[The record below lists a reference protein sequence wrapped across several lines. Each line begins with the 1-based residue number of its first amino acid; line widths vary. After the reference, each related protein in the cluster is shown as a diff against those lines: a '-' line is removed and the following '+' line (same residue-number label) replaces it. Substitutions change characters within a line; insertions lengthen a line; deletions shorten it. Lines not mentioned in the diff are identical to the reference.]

1 MLSQNSS
8 ETLEMRAFCA
18 ELKLGLQSRRL
29 RDARHEV
36 QKLQEQVDRLTAQLR
51 EQELELASARAKLGD
66 EGEVPVRHDVHGQV
80 DLEESSIDDKDIARV
95 DTSEPSSCIR
105 CEIRSQSAKLSL
117 LHLRTMEFRV
127 SMSERRQFETESHA
141 ARLLDALQSERRVR
155 LQLEAE
161 LVAEKQKRRGAE
173 TVGEAIASE
182 AKWPFV
188 MPDMLDIFLKLEGMA
203 EEVRRE
209 SKEG

>member
-1 MLSQNSS
+1 
-8 ETLEMRAFCA
+8 MRSFRA

-29 RDARHEV
+29 RDAQHEL
-36 QKLQEQVDRLTAQLR
+36 QKRQAQVDRLTAQLR
-51 EQELELASARAKLGD
+51 EQELDPALVRAKIGD
-66 EGEVPVRHDVHGQV
+66 GGEVPARHNEVHEQV
-80 DLEESSIDDKDIARV
+80 DLEESSIGDKDIARV

-127 SMSERRQFETESHA
+127 RMSERRQIETESHA
-141 ARLLDALQSERRVR
+141 VRLLDALQSERRVR

-161 LVAEKQKRRGAE
+161 LVAERQKRRGAE
-173 TVGEAIASE
+173 TVGEAIANE

-188 MPDMLDIFLKLEGMA
+188 MPDMLDVFLKLEGMV
-203 EEVRRE
+203 EEVGRE
-209 SKEG
+209 GKEG